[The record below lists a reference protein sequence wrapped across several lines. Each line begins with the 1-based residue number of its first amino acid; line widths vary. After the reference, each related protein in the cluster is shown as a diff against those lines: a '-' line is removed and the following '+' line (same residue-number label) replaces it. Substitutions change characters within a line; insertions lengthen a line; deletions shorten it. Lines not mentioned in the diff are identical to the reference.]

1 MKEALADT
9 LMQVAIDHRIGHS
22 AVSWLNETL
31 IDNHQLLGQTP
42 YHLHLCHLSESNVS
56 GVNPCLPNMTQLDSC
71 LGMNQVIFSAIENEK
86 NNVSSI
92 GDIAACWADICNKFF
107 VDEADTEHLLIFEAN
122 FLHTVEHGVA
132 SAKLKFLHKMRQRD
146 LILMDT
152 GDEWKSEEKLQDSH
166 LINNAMFIMKIDWK
180 DNSFPCETPDDSP
193 LSEDDR
199 LTLDKEL
206 AAKMDGVE
214 FLHQTGIL
222 KKLPEMCSRR

>member
-1 MKEALADT
+1 M
-9 LMQVAIDHRIGHS
+9 
-22 AVSWLNETL
+22 
-31 IDNHQLLGQTP
+31 
-42 YHLHLCHLSESNVS
+42 SELNVS
-56 GVNPCLPNMTQLDSC
+56 GVNPCLPDRTQLDSC
-71 LGMNQVIFSAIENEK
+71 LGMDKVIVSTIENEK

-107 VDEADTEHLLIFEAN
+107 IDEAVTEHLLIFEAN
-122 FLHTVEHGVA
+122 FLHTVEHSVA
-132 SAKLKFLHKMRQRD
+132 SAKSKFLHKMRQRD

-166 LINNAMFIMKIDWK
+166 CINNSMFIMKIDWK
-180 DNSFPCETPDDSP
+180 DTSFPHEILDNGP

-199 LTLDKEL
+199 LSLNKEL

-222 KKLPEMCSRR
+222 LHYLKHAPEDSVSASI